1 MTSSCPGPRAR
12 RPRVG
17 DRLRSPAIT
26 KEAALTLPAKRDVV
40 AQWAF
45 DTRPL
50 LLRFH
55 LWLEDVQVEW
65 RRGGPGV
72 GVEHAEFVSGEM
84 RRSLAMTAGVTAL
97 GTRLFAPFGAG
108 KGADP
113 ATLNQVKKD
122 SDAISA
128 YVTSEALWHFS
139 RKLPENHAIMV
150 CLGEGLM
157 PKAGET
163 PEMGANPLLGFGR
176 VYARPHVANLI
187 DDRVHRLLN
196 DPTYG
201 WRGFYRK
208 MRDQR
213 IRIWG
218 AAVDTLENTSRF
230 AKGEALG
237 PTTVIHLFNQPLA
250 ITRPYEAY
258 MGTLAIPRVV
268 TRAAEEHS
276 IHVDLLSPRSK
287 LVEAIELAV
296 PGIRRDHI
304 HVWTLGGKSRA
315 QRLSGLWE
323 EWRAL
328 GVDQVEDGWR
338 CPSGQP
344 AFTESG
350 TYAPTYLVGT
360 WKDENGAPHLFL
372 CDGYAASAEAVQAA
386 SLSEALDLDVS
397 MALFSP
403 RFERPLEDE
412 HRLMRLD
419 PDAPT
424 FEADLGSLL
433 GTPVPSPEQVEY
445 YRSCLLER
453 VGGEPSG
460 RKARRARGRLLP
472 REELAGPGGH
482 RVHRRRPLHGSAR
495 GHEAPGR
502 HLRGDHSVGQPRV
515 RHGRPIRVPPPGT
528 PRAEPADLQPPP
540 GAVHRGR
547 RLPAGAPVKVS
558 DSGRI
563 RNELQTLCSQALE
576 YRDHT
581 IRVHFDRIDDAVI
594 PPAKKGVIRAVLE
607 WYKTNHPVWFSW
619 LEIA

>member
-1 MTSSCPGPRAR
+1 
-12 RPRVG
+12 V
-17 DRLRSPAIT
+17 I
-26 KEAALTLPAKRDVV
+26 

-65 RRGGPGV
+65 RRGGPSIGT
-72 GVEHAEFVSGEM
+72 EHSEFASGEM
-84 RRSLAMTAGVTAL
+84 RRSLAMTAAVTAL

-108 KGADP
+108 KVADR

-122 SDAISA
+122 ADAISA

-139 RKLPENHAIMV
+139 RKVPENHAIMV

-176 VYARPHVANLI
+176 VYARPHVAKLI
-187 DDRVHRLLN
+187 DARVHRLLN
-196 DPTYG
+196 DPSYG

-213 IRIWG
+213 IHIWG

-230 AKGEALG
+230 ARGEALG

-250 ITRPYEAY
+250 VARPYEAY
-258 MGTLAIPRVV
+258 MGTLAIPRIV

-276 IHVDLLSPRSK
+276 IHIDLLSPRSK

-315 QRLSGLWE
+315 QRLGGLWD

-328 GVDQVEDGWR
+328 GVHLVEDGWA
-338 CPSGQP
+338 CPSRQP
-344 AFTESG
+344 AFTDSG
-350 TYAPTYLVGT
+350 TYAPIYLVGT
-360 WKDENGAPHLFL
+360 WKDENEAAHLFL

-386 SLSEALDLDVS
+386 SLCEALDLDVS
-397 MALFSP
+397 MALFSSK
-403 RFERPLEDE
+403 FERPMEDE

-419 PDAPT
+419 PAAPT
-424 FEADLGSLL
+424 FAADVGSLL
-433 GTPVPSPEQVEY
+433 GTSAPATEEVEY
-445 YRSCLLER
+445 YRRYLLEQAAANLPAGKRVVRVDDFFPDKNWRVLAATGYIGDDPYTGLRGVTRLADDTYEVTTQLASRESAMVVRFVFRFLEPLEQSRLIFSPLLER
-453 VGGEPSG
+453 FIAGEDY
-460 RKARRARGRLLP
+460 RRRA
-472 REELAGPGGH
+472 
-482 RVHRRRPLHGSAR
+482 
-495 GHEAPGR
+495 
-502 HLRGDHSVGQPRV
+502 
-515 RHGRPIRVPPPGT
+515 
-528 PRAEPADLQPPP
+528 
-540 GAVHRGR
+540 
-547 RLPAGAPVKVS
+547 VKVS

-576 YRDHT
+576 YRANA
-581 IRVHFDRIDDAVI
+581 IRIHFDRIDDAVI
-594 PPAKKGVIRAVLE
+594 PRAKKVVIRKVLE
-607 WYKTNHPVWFSW
+607 WYKSHHPVWFSW